1 MRSLSRFDYNFDFIG
16 KRLHTTLA
24 SSILVII
31 ALFSII
37 YQGLVLGID
46 FTGGVLVEVGYSNA
60 VTLDGIR
67 DKLHSNGFE
76 DAVVQYF
83 GTTSDVLI
91 RLGVHEEIND
101 QTLSTKILTLLQQ
114 EGQQVDMRRIEFVG
128 PQVGNELIEDGGLAV
143 LYTLIGILIYVAF
156 RFEYRFAIGAV
167 VALMHDTII
176 TVGYFSLFRVEFDLT
191 VLAAILAVIGYSLN
205 DTVVVFDRVRE
216 NFLKFRKKDTI
227 EIMNLSNNEVLS
239 RTIMTSVLTLLVVVV
254 LFFTGGELIHGFAT
268 ALIIGIVVGTYSSI
282 YIASIVTLAL
292 GVSRTDLAPVPK
304 EGIDKSE

>member
-1 MRSLSRFDYNFDFIG
+1 
-16 KRLHTTLA
+16 
-24 SSILVII
+24 
-31 ALFSII
+31 
-37 YQGLVLGID
+37 
-46 FTGGVLVEVGYSNA
+46 
-60 VTLDGIR
+60 
-67 DKLHSNGFE
+67 
-76 DAVVQYF
+76 
-83 GTTSDVLI
+83 
-91 RLGVHEEIND
+91 
-101 QTLSTKILTLLQQ
+101 
-114 EGQQVDMRRIEFVG
+114 MRRIEFVG

-143 LYTLIGILIYVAF
+143 LYTLIGILMYVAF

-216 NFLKFRKKDTI
+216 NFLKFRKKDAI

-254 LFFTGGELIHGFAT
+254 LFLIGGELIHGFAT

-282 YIASIVTLAL
+282 YIASVVALAL
-292 GVSRTDLAPVPK
+292 GVNRTDLAPIPK
-304 EGIDKSE
+304 EGANKSE